1 MTGTKWP
8 VWIIFS

>member
-1 MTGTKWP
+1 ML